1 MKRIISAL
9 LVLTML
15 FLVAC
20 AQPTSPPPTGPGN
33 NVEQPDVPETP
44 DATTEDENGE
54 DQGNVAVE
62 PFPGRIAIVTNTV
75 DQNEEEFRSAEA
87 LVARFGEDKV
97 IHRTWPV
104 MFAQEGEM
112 MITILQEIASDPTVG
127 VLVINQAVVNT
138 NAAVDRVREM
148 RGDDIFI
155 VYAQPA
161 EDPMDV
167 AVRANLLF
175 NTNDPL
181 IGYKFVH
188 QAIAMG
194 AETIAHYSFPRHM
207 SVPLLAMRR
216 DVMRETAE
224 ANGILFVD
232 LVAPDPMGDA
242 GMPGTQMHISQDLP
256 RQVETLGQNTAFF
269 GTNCGMQIPMIEQ
282 VVATGAI
289 YPQPCCPSPY
299 HGFPTA
305 LGIASHIPTGEY
317 EEDGEPIMRMRDL
330 PEVVEEVR
338 AEIAR
343 RGASGRLATWPVPAS
358 MLWTTAGALYG
369 IEWLNGNVPQELGNI
384 DMDVLASIMADYIL
398 MMTGENINVELEP
411 LNFQGQLI
419 SHYILGVVDYLV
431 F

>member
-1 MKRIISAL
+1 MYKKIFSLLISGTL
-9 LVLTML
+9 L
-15 FLVAC
+15 FLIAAC
-20 AQPTSPPPTGPGN
+20 GRSNEPP
-33 NVEQPDVPETP
+33 
-44 DATTEDENGE
+44 
-54 DQGNVAVE
+54 VE
-62 PFPGRIAIVTNTV
+62 PTLAPIVELPVVQPEPEPELPPEFDGRFPGKIAFVTNTV
-75 DQNEEEFRSAEA
+75 DANEEEFRAAEF
-87 LVARFGEDKV
+87 VINMIGEEYA

-112 MITILQEIASDPTVG
+112 MITILEEIASDPDVK
-127 VLVINQAVVNT
+127 VLVINQAVINT
-138 NAAVDRVREM
+138 NAAVDRVREI
-148 RGDDIFI
+148 RGDSIFI

-161 EDPMDV
+161 EDPLDV
-167 AVRANLLF
+167 ATRANLIF

-224 ANGILFVD
+224 ANGITFVE

-242 GMPGTQMHISQDLP
+242 GMPGTQRHITEDLP
-256 RQVETLGQNTAFF
+256 KQVEILGINTAFF

-289 YPQPCCPSPY
+289 YPSPCCPSPY

-305 LGIASHIPTGEY
+305 LGITSHVPSGEY
-317 EEDGEPIMRMRDL
+317 CDEWGDPILRMRTL
-330 PEVVEEVR
+330 QEVVEEIR
-338 AEIAR
+338 SEIAR
-343 RGASGRLATWPVPAS
+343 RGASGRLATWSVPAS
-358 MLWTTAGALYG
+358 MLWTYAGAFYG
-369 IEWLNGNVPQELGNI
+369 IEWMLGNVPQEHGVI
-384 DMDVLASIMADYIL
+384 DMDVLASVMEDSIY
-398 MMTGENINVELEP
+398 MMSGERLGAHLEP
-411 LNFQGQLI
+411 LDFQGELI
-419 SHYILGVVDYLV
+419 PHFILGVLDYLV